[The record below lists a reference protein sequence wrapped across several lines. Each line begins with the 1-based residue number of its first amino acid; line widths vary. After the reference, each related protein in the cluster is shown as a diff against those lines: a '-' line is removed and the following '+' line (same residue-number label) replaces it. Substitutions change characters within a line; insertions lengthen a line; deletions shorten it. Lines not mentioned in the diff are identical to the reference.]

1 MHNYVRSTTIEW
13 IPVEVGVSVTLLV
26 MLDPCSEVVIDDC
39 VELEGAD
46 TRNDDDDFGFAAKY
60 TILL

>member
-1 MHNYVRSTTIEW
+1 
-13 IPVEVGVSVTLLV
+13 

-46 TRNDDDDFGFAAKY
+46 TRNDDDDAGFAIKY
-60 TILL
+60 TIFIVNAYR